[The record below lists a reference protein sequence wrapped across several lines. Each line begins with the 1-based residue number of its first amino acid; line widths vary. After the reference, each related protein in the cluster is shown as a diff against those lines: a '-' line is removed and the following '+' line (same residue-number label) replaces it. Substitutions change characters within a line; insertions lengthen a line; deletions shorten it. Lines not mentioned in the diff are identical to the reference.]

1 MPCFSV
7 LSVGPAASLAALSR
21 REHTHHENGE
31 VAEVVAAAE
40 HLGRRGL
47 LCATA
52 LRAPEPP
59 VALAGSLLP
68 EDTGHVVAFLRGD
81 AGVGCIPGVQGRD
94 QGLEIV
100 GAKDDSTAPLST
112 FYQVLAGLC
121 HQAAPDSS
129 PPPPWT
135 LRVTWAS
142 HIDSLSL
149 SLFICKMGPFIP
161 SHRIVEKLKAM
172 RNLECPALAYT
183 VGAL

>member
-21 REHTHHENGE
+21 RAHTYHENGE

-129 PPPPWT
+129 P
-135 LRVTWAS
+135 AS
-142 HIDSLSL
+142 TMDSESDLGKPHRFSEPQ
-149 SLFICKMGPFIP
+149 FIHLQNGAI
-161 SHRIVEKLKAM
+161 
-172 RNLECPALAYT
+172 YT
-183 VGAL
+183 KS